1 MQDWVEINVRVTPD
15 AEEAIS
21 NMLWESGS
29 NGVIQR
35 DGDTTGIT
43 ETVVGFLPKNTDLE
57 SKIGGIRNLWN
68 DLCRLDL
75 ATGDCHIEIRPVPT
89 SDWTTSWQKLFAPV
103 QISDRLIIA
112 PPWVK
117 FEATDTRRARIVL
130 IEPGMAF
137 GTGEH
142 ETTQLCLRMLEKE
155 VRSGD
160 RVLDIGAGSG
170 ILSITSVFSGAQ
182 TATAIDIDEEAIENA
197 RDNIRRNGVS
207 EQVQVHAGQID
218 HPAVNGPYRVIVSNT
233 DLKTLISLLP
243 SFTALLAS
251 DGVLLLSGVLLDE
264 EDALTARL
272 DAHGFLLRE
281 RYTMGEWWGGV
292 AGRAI

>member
-35 DGDTTGIT
+35 DGDFTGIT
-43 ETVVGFLPKNTDLE
+43 ETVVGFLPKDTDLE
-57 SKIGGIRNLWN
+57 SKIDGIRNLWN

-103 QISDRLIIA
+103 HISDRLIIA
-112 PPWVK
+112 PPWA
-117 FEATDTRRARIVL
+117 ELAATDARIVL

-197 RDNIRRNGVS
+197 RDNIQRNGVS

-218 HPAVNGPYRVIVSNT
+218 HPAVNGPYRVIVSNI
-233 DLKTLISLLP
+233 DFNTLISLLS
-243 SFTALLAS
+243 SFAALLTS

-281 RYTMGEWWGGV
+281 RYMMGEWWGGV
-292 AGRAI
+292 AGWVK